1 MTAYTYP
8 TLIYLGNFATTDS
21 YEGDYAS
28 EYAGN
33 LVGVSKDYSEMQ
45 LVQVTAVD
53 IDHDGVMEDDECNPN
68 CDYISYNLGSGSTS
82 QYTDGTMELK
92 VLLTLA
98 DGSQSYVDVVA
109 MQMQNGDLFI
119 SDLLNGGT
127 LDNLEISNVEIVQVN
142 GANYSGWYTNQ
153 SVDNTTLVAP
163 DPQQDGIVEG
173 TEGADVIDVNYTG
186 DPDGDMIDN
195 GDAILPGEAPQDDIV
210 IAKGGDDL
218 VKSGEGDD
226 DVFAGAGDDTVYGGA
241 GNDLIYGD
249 SDNASATQTVR
260 ESFEWD
266 KAPDPDDN
274 TSIDN
279 DDLLT
284 SFTQNTGNVDVSF
297 TLVNQSYGSVT
308 EFSTDQQNISDIHG
322 DGEVINAN
330 SSLDNVLNGA
340 GNTATYKLEFSSD
353 VENISFNIND
363 IDGDGVVKVYAYV
376 NGERV
381 EVDIDGGSKLLL
393 KDTDGHAGNETID
406 STGGYLEDTSDEYSA
421 TISIAGPVDKIVI
434 VHSQDGGNNSGINIT
449 DVYFDAEGSGGSGL
463 GAGNDVLHG
472 GEGDDTI
479 LGEAGDDSITGG
491 TGNDV
496 IGQAPSTGPGPELL
510 LNGSFEDGTHSANTV
525 DGLTGW
531 NTVSGS
537 PDSADD
543 GTGAESWNPA
553 LDASDGTGYVTMW
566 SYTTGPREQISQT
579 LSEELQAG
587 AEYTFS
593 FKAYST
599 DYINGQWFTPSDIP
613 VTFEILDQNGNVLG
627 TTTVQGT
634 DYEDYQIT
642 FTAPAGV
649 TGIQLRPNG
658 TSDNSGTYPAV
669 TLDEV
674 SLTLT
679 NAETT
684 DAGLGNDTMDG
695 GEGDDLIYGG
705 ADNDT
710 IIGGTGQDTLHGDDD
725 RDLFIGANAGDF
737 VDGGE
742 GGDDFDTL
750 DLSGSGPL
758 RVDYDASNPENGTVT
773 FFDQYGTPTGTMDFI
788 NIENVI
794 LPPNQGPDANDDLAT
809 VDEDS
814 SVVIAVLDND
824 TDPEGDPL
832 TVTSASADHGTIT
845 INPDGTLTYTPDPN
859 YNGPDSITYSVSDG
873 NGGTDTASVDV
884 TVTPVNDAP
893 VAVDDSATT
902 AYNSSVVIP
911 VLDNDTDVDGDL
923 LTVISASSPD
933 GDVTINPDGTL
944 TFDPNPGFEGE
955 ATISYTVSDGNGGT
969 DSANV
974 TVTVEEQP
982 LDGIVQG
989 TDGNDL
995 IDVNY
1000 TGDPHG
1006 DMIDNGDAIL
1016 PGEDPD
1022 DDIVLGFEGDDTI
1035 LSGLGNDDVYAGS
1048 GDDSVEGGVG
1058 DDLIYG
1064 DSDFDPTAGAE
1075 PVTVSINISNAAFE
1089 NEVFAYTIDPDTGE
1103 ITNVVTLTPNAHD
1116 NIGDS
1121 FEYTTIPGAT
1131 IGIGIVSPQ
1140 GTFYSSGYGDNVD
1153 LNPDG
1158 LVHTTGVSENPDG
1171 SISIGFEDLNGL
1183 GDADFDDVVV
1193 TIDLTNSGVT
1203 FDNAHYEYS
1212 SPVPGEVID
1221 TGANGNDT
1229 LNGGDGD
1236 DTIHGEGGDD
1246 LIDGG
1251 ADDDVITGGDGSDT
1265 VLGGDGND
1273 LIDTSGSE
1281 PASDYG
1287 FEPYVP
1293 QDTDMENDRDSV
1305 DGGAGNDTIST
1316 GDDRDTITGGTGE
1329 DSIDGGLD
1337 DDIIDGGADN
1347 DSIIGGHGADDI
1359 DGGTGNDT
1367 IWGGLGSGTDDLNI
1381 IDANDPRPDN
1391 GLDTIHGGEGHD
1403 VIYGQDDD
1411 DILYG
1416 DAGNDTIDGG
1426 IDEDSIYGG
1435 DGDDSLLGGQGDDL
1449 IDGGAGNDRMF
1460 GGDDRDTFVNVN
1472 AGDYVDGNEGGDDYD
1487 TLDLSGSAPEN
1498 GSLHVTYDPNNAE
1511 NGVVEFFDENGIS
1524 TGTMEFF
1531 NIENVIPCFTPGTL
1545 IATPKGE
1552 RRVEELQVGDRVITR
1567 DNGIQEIRWTGA
1579 KPISWQEMQGA
1590 NHLKPILITAGSLG
1604 NGLPERDM
1612 MVSPN
1617 HRVLVANDRTALY
1630 FDEREVLAA
1639 AKHLVNNKGIFQVEP
1654 RGTTYLHFMFDNHEV
1669 VLSDGAWTES
1679 FQPGD
1684 HSLKGI
1690 GNAQRN
1696 ELFELFPELE
1706 TREGLEDFSAA
1717 RRTLKK
1723 HEAELLK

>member
-53 IDHDGVMEDDECNPN
+53 IDNDGVMEDDECNPN
-68 CDYISYNLGSGSTS
+68 CDYISYNLGSGSTN

-142 GANYSGWYTNQ
+142 GANYSGWHTDQ

-241 GNDLIYGD
+241 GNDRIYGD
-249 SDNASATQTVR
+249 SDNASGTQTVR

-266 KAPDPDDN
+266 KAPDPDDS

-297 TLVNQSYGSVT
+297 TLVNQSSSSVT

-330 SSLDNVLNGA
+330 SSLNNVLNGA
-340 GNTATYKLEFSSD
+340 GNTATYTLEFSSD

-406 STGGYLEDTSDEYSA
+406 SSGGYLADTSDEYSA
-421 TISIAGPVDKIVI
+421 TISIAGPVDKIEI
-434 VHSQDGGNNSGINIT
+434 VHSQDGSNNSGINIT
-449 DVYFDAEGSGGSGL
+449 DVYFDAESSGGSDL
-463 GAGNDVLHG
+463 GAGNDELH
-472 GEGDDTI
+472 
-479 LGEAGDDSITGG
+479 
-491 TGNDV
+491 
-496 IGQAPSTGPGPELL
+496 
-510 LNGSFEDGTHSANTV
+510 
-525 DGLTGW
+525 
-531 NTVSGS
+531 
-537 PDSADD
+537 
-543 GTGAESWNPA
+543 
-553 LDASDGTGYVTMW
+553 
-566 SYTTGPREQISQT
+566 
-579 LSEELQAG
+579 
-587 AEYTFS
+587 
-593 FKAYST
+593 
-599 DYINGQWFTPSDIP
+599 
-613 VTFEILDQNGNVLG
+613 
-627 TTTVQGT
+627 
-634 DYEDYQIT
+634 
-642 FTAPAGV
+642 
-649 TGIQLRPNG
+649 
-658 TSDNSGTYPAV
+658 
-669 TLDEV
+669 
-674 SLTLT
+674 
-679 NAETT
+679 
-684 DAGLGNDTMDG
+684 G

-832 TVTSASADHGTIT
+832 TVTSASADHGTVT

-873 NGGTDTASVDV
+873 NGGTDTASVGV

-933 GDVTINPDGTL
+933 GDVTINTDGTL

-974 TVTVEEQP
+974 TVTVDEQP

-1064 DSDFDPTAGAE
+1064 DSDFDPTAGPE
-1075 PVTVSINISNAAFE
+1075 PITVSINISNAAFE

-1121 FEYTTIPGAT
+1121 FEYTTTPGAT
-1131 IGIGIVSPQ
+1131 IGVGIVSPQ

-1381 IDANDPRPDN
+1381 IDASDPRPDN

-1435 DGDDSLLGGQGDDL
+1435 EGDDSLLGGQGDDL

-1617 HRVLVANDRTALY
+1617 HRILVANDRTALY

-1706 TREGLEDFSAA
+1706 TREGLEGFSAA